1 MTTDN
6 SVLEDD
12 PVSEPSQVVV
22 VPDATSGK
30 LAELTEQVA
39 GLRDLFARR
48 LMEDKTKKAMFDE
61 LYSQM
66 QFAKEGLI
74 KSTIAPMISELLLVI
89 DRIETSEDDS
99 AMVQSVRDEL
109 LEVLARRGVQPI
121 EATTGVPFDATI
133 HQAVGAI
140 DDDLPTGYIVAQER
154 TGYRQGAS
162 LLRPAQVI
170 VSR

>member
-1 MTTDN
+1 
-6 SVLEDD
+6 
-12 PVSEPSQVVV
+12 V
-22 VPDATSGK
+22 VPDPTAVR

-74 KSTIAPMISELLLVI
+74 KATIAPMVSELLLVI
-89 DRIETSEDDS
+89 DRIESSQDQS
-99 AMVQSVRDEL
+99 AMVQSVREEL

-121 EATTGVPFDATI
+121 AATIGVPFDASI
-133 HQAVGAI
+133 HQAVGAV
-140 DDDLPTGYIVAQER
+140 DDDLPAGYIVALER
-154 TGYRQGAS
+154 AGYHHGAS
-162 LLRPAQVI
+162 LLRPAQVV